1 MYRPKAESIT
11 GFKLIDIV
19 LDFIVTLDHLKK
31 VGIHKLIILL
41 FIHLVAEREFLGTLA
56 CNTIYINTILAF
68 GDDNFLVC
76 LRAVDAPITA
86 GSVTPALCPKRNVD
100 TFTGSTPIA
109 RAAL

>member
-41 FIHLVAEREFLGTLA
+41 FIHLVAKREFFGTLA
-56 CNTIYINTILAF
+56 CNLIYINRSEEHTSELQSQ
-68 GDDNFLVC
+68 
-76 LRAVDAPITA
+76 R
-86 GSVTPALCPKRNVD
+86 
-100 TFTGSTPIA
+100 
-109 RAAL
+109 